1 MTTVRPLKLCVPS
14 ALGVLFATLF
24 AGAAATADTLSVP
37 DEYATIQSAINA
49 AQEGDEVV
57 LQPGIYNET
66 FNYNGKGITV
76 RSAEGPL
83 TTRIDRGQTVG
94 TVVTADAAAE
104 GARLV
109 GIGFY

>member
-1 MTTVRPLKLCVPS
+1 MLALRSLIRETWGTILRTVADAVRSLIGIYEDMTTVRPLKLCVPS

-37 DEYATIQSAINA
+37 DEYATIQSAIDA

-57 LQPGIYNET
+57 IQPGIYNET

-76 RSAEGPL
+76 RSA
-83 TTRIDRGQTVG
+83 
-94 TVVTADAAAE
+94 
-104 GARLV
+104 
-109 GIGFY
+109 